1 MVVVA
6 VGIIVAGSGL
16 GYFLS
21 QRGHLGANVAP
32 GVVQTGKEVGL
43 QDTQTFRDAAQGV
56 IQTGGLN
63 GEGTHQL
70 VRDGGPS
77 QTVYLVSSVVELD
90 QFVGKKVEVWGETVK
105 GQKAAWLMDVG
116 RVKMLD

>member
-1 MVVVA
+1 M
-6 VGIIVAGSGL
+6 AGSGL

-21 QRGHLGANVAP
+21 QRGHTSATAAP
-32 GVVQTGKEVGL
+32 GVVQNGNEVGL
-43 QDTQTFRDAAQGV
+43 QDNSNQTFKDSAQGV
-56 IQTGGLN
+56 IQAGGLN

-77 QTVYLVSSVVELD
+77 QTVYLVSSVVDLD

-116 RVKMLD
+116 RVKKLD